1 MTFYYKKKR
10 KSTRKNGKK
19 RAQIPN
25 PLFCAVSMT
34 KRDIHIA
41 HMKCDIAPCIYGCH
55 SDFMAKD

>member
-10 KSTRKNGKK
+10 KSTRKNGKNVPK
-19 RAQIPN
+19 FRI